1 MATSAETPIVA
12 QEQNTTSNSLQ
23 EPVNIDSSVE
33 QPVSTTPPQTI
44 GKPGFVSSA
53 RSYKLRFIG
62 ACVLTAIAALGWL
75 TLISNPGQQPAFLTS
90 IVLIAAAG
98 FTVLTEVVVA
108 WIIRPRRHSPFDI
121 LPLVGT
127 ALFIAASI
135 VALVGVSEGRGE
147 ISALLAIAPTLAA
160 AVVCLGSGFSLL
172 GISSARRDADYLY
185 PSTLKLAE
193 SLKLG
198 DKIKLSKGD
207 IVPADGRIESGSIG
221 LDERAYTTVPTFRI
235 RDEQEL
241 VYAGSQVIA
250 GSAELTVL
258 NAPSDSCLSQLQ
270 QVLAPMASEAEEG
283 LEREDSRATRWSA
296 MTIMFL
302 AIAAAISWNERSPG
316 YVQALSAA
324 GMVALF
330 AGVCQVGQLLYGQRR
345 ALVRRWIERGFVLSG
360 ASACADLAK
369 VRGVECDASRCGD
382 GSLARVLELEILDD
396 RLSAEALCDFL
407 ASLLGRAED
416 PFLVVTGEHCRRNA
430 AKISLERVLELR
442 EYPGRGICGVVH
454 GVELSVGSED
464 FLVERGIMV
473 QPNDG
478 SSQVASNERLILV
491 AINDD
496 VVARFRVT
504 SEQGDVVP
512 SDGQAMWSSGVTSS
526 MSSGAAR
533 ELGEEILLV
542 RGRESDLVGVTAR
555 NDLNLFNIEEGT
567 VRRGTVI
574 ALTPELAPIDRLLKD
589 CKNSVK
595 AVERSRLLVAF
606 GGLLVVV
613 ASFAGFISPVIPLLL
628 TLIVGF
634 SAQRGYS
641 PVGMN

>member
-1 MATSAETPIVA
+1 
-12 QEQNTTSNSLQ
+12 
-23 EPVNIDSSVE
+23 
-33 QPVSTTPPQTI
+33 
-44 GKPGFVSSA
+44 
-53 RSYKLRFIG
+53 
-62 ACVLTAIAALGWL
+62 
-75 TLISNPGQQPAFLTS
+75 
-90 IVLIAAAG
+90 
-98 FTVLTEVVVA
+98 
-108 WIIRPRRHSPFDI
+108 
-121 LPLVGT
+121 
-127 ALFIAASI
+127 
-135 VALVGVSEGRGE
+135 
-147 ISALLAIAPTLAA
+147 
-160 AVVCLGSGFSLL
+160 
-172 GISSARRDADYLY
+172 
-185 PSTLKLAE
+185 
-193 SLKLG
+193 
-198 DKIKLSKGD
+198 
-207 IVPADGRIESGSIG
+207 
-221 LDERAYTTVPTFRI
+221 
-235 RDEQEL
+235 
-241 VYAGSQVIA
+241 
-250 GSAELTVL
+250 
-258 NAPSDSCLSQLQ
+258 
-270 QVLAPMASEAEEG
+270 
-283 LEREDSRATRWSA
+283 
-296 MTIMFL
+296 
-302 AIAAAISWNERSPG
+302 
-316 YVQALSAA
+316 
-324 GMVALF
+324 
-330 AGVCQVGQLLYGQRR
+330 
-345 ALVRRWIERGFVLSG
+345 
-360 ASACADLAK
+360 
-369 VRGVECDASRCGD
+369 
-382 GSLARVLELEILDD
+382 
-396 RLSAEALCDFL
+396 
-407 ASLLGRAED
+407 
-416 PFLVVTGEHCRRNA
+416 
-430 AKISLERVLELR
+430 
-442 EYPGRGICGVVH
+442 
-454 GVELSVGSED
+454 VELSVGSED